1 MLNNEQAEAPKKGLA
16 LHWKILIGLGL
27 GVVVGVLSKQIDGGT
42 GLVKNWIEPFGVAFI
57 NLLKM
62 IAIPLIIAS
71 LIKGVSDMSDMSKL
85 SKIGGR
91 TLGIYVFTT
100 MLATSIGL
108 ILVNL
113 VNPGKGKGVSPET
126 RDALMSRVQTDGGA
140 MKKISSGIEAAAQQ
154 EQASPLQIL
163 VDIVPENITRSM
175 TDNTQMLQ
183 VIFFVILLGTG
194 LVLCRPQENP
204 KVQIVK
210 DFFDGLNDVVL
221 KMIDLIMLFAPFG
234 VFALL
239 CTQVAK
245 APNAEIFIALGWYAA
260 TVLIGL
266 VAVLGVDVL
275 LVWIFT
281 GRSPLFFMKGILP
294 AQIVAF
300 SSSSSAA
307 TMPVTMECTVDN
319 LGVDKEVASFVIPVG
334 ATVNMDGTALYQA
347 VATVFI
353 AQVFGHDLDLT
364 AQLTIVL
371 TATLASIGSAA
382 VPGAGML
389 MLVVILQS
397 VGLDPAGI
405 ALIFAIDRPLDMCR
419 TIANITGDM
428 SVAMVVSKSMGNL
441 KTVNSKTVE

>member
-1 MLNNEQAEAPKKGLA
+1 MKKLP
-16 LHWKILIGLGL
+16 LHWKILIGLVL
-27 GVVVGVLSKQIDGGT
+27 GVLFGYVAKQIDGGVNF
-42 GLVKNWIEPFGVAFI
+42 VKDWVEPFGTVFI

-71 LIKGVSDMSDMSKL
+71 LIKGVSDLRDMSKL

-91 TLGIYVFTT
+91 TMGIYIFTT
-100 MLATSIGL
+100 MMATALGL
-108 ILVNL
+108 LFVNIIQ
-113 VNPGKGKGVSPET
+113 PGAGVSEGT
-126 RDALMSRVQTDGGA
+126 RQALMSQVQGNADA
-140 MKKISSGIEAAAQQ
+140 MKKIDAGIQAAAKQAD
-154 EQASPLQIL
+154 ASPLQVL
-163 VDIVPENITRSM
+163 VDIVPDNITRAM

-183 VIFFVILLGTG
+183 VIFFVVLLGAA
-194 LVLCRPQENP
+194 LVMCRPEENP
-204 KVQIVK
+204 KVQLVK
-210 DFFDGLNDVVL
+210 DFFDGLNDVIL
-221 KMIDLIMLFAPFG
+221 KMIDIVMLAAPFG

-239 CTQVAK
+239 GTQVAK

-266 VAVLGVDVL
+266 VGVLIVDVL
-275 LVWIFT
+275 LVFIFT
-281 GRSPLFFMKGILP
+281 GKSPMFFLRGIAP
-294 AQIVAF
+294 AQLVAF

-307 TMPVTMECTVDN
+307 TLPVTLECVEKN
-319 LGVDKEVASFVIPVG
+319 LGVDEEVSSFVIPVG

-353 AQVFGHDLDLT
+353 AQVFADDLT
-364 AQLTIVL
+364 LGEQISIVL

-419 TIANITGDM
+419 TILNVTGDM
-428 SVAMVVSKSMGNL
+428 AVSMVVGKSLGKL
-441 KTVNSKTVE
+441 HEVKPSEQL

>member
-1 MLNNEQAEAPKKGLA
+1 MKKLP
-16 LHWKILIGLGL
+16 LHWKILIGLVL
-27 GVVVGVLSKQIDGGT
+27 GVLFGYAAKQIDGGV
-42 GLVKNWIEPFGVAFI
+42 GFVKNWVEPFGTVFI

-71 LIKGVSDMSDMSKL
+71 LIKGVSDLRDMSKL

-91 TLGIYVFTT
+91 TMGIYIFTT
-100 MLATSIGL
+100 MMATALGL
-108 ILVNL
+108 LFVNIIK
-113 VNPGKGKGVSPET
+113 PGAGVSEGT
-126 RDALMSRVQTDGGA
+126 RQALMSQVQGNADA
-140 MKKISSGIEAAAQQ
+140 MRKIDAGIQAAAKQAD
-154 EQASPLQIL
+154 ASPLQVL
-163 VDIVPENITRSM
+163 VDIVPDNITRAM

-183 VIFFVILLGTG
+183 VIFFVVLLGAA
-194 LVLCRPQENP
+194 LVMCRPEENP
-204 KVQIVK
+204 KVQLVK
-210 DFFDGLNDVVL
+210 DFFDGLNDVIL
-221 KMIDLIMLFAPFG
+221 KMIDIVMLAAPFG

-239 CTQVAK
+239 GTQVAK
-245 APNAEIFIALGWYAA
+245 APNAEIFVALGWYAA

-266 VAVLGVDVL
+266 AGVLVVDIL
-275 LVWIFT
+275 LVFIFT
-281 GRSPLFFMKGILP
+281 GKSPIFFLRGIAP
-294 AQIVAF
+294 AQLVAF

-307 TMPVTMECTVDN
+307 TLPVTLECVEKN
-319 LGVDKEVASFVIPVG
+319 LGVDEEVSSFVIPVG

-353 AQVFGHDLDLT
+353 AQVFADDLT
-364 AQLTIVL
+364 LGEQLSIVL

-419 TIANITGDM
+419 TILNVTGDM
-428 SVAMVVSKSMGNL
+428 SVSMVVAKSLGKL
-441 KTVNSKTVE
+441 HDVKPESQL

>member
-1 MLNNEQAEAPKKGLA
+1 
-16 LHWKILIGLGL
+16 
-27 GVVVGVLSKQIDGGT
+27 VGVLSKQIDGGT
-42 GLVKNWIEPFGVAFI
+42 GLVKNWVEPFGVAFI

-108 ILVNL
+108 VLVNL
-113 VNPGKGKGVSPET
+113 INPGKGVSPET
-126 RDALMSRVQTDGGA
+126 RDALMSKVQTDGSA
-140 MKKISSGIEAAAQQ
+140 MTKISSGIEAAAKQ
-154 EQASPLQIL
+154 ESTSPLQIL

-204 KVQIVK
+204 KVQVVK
-210 DFFDGLNDVVL
+210 DFFDGLNDIVL
-221 KMIDLIMLFAPFG
+221 KMIDIIMLFAPFG

-245 APNAEIFIALGWYAA
+245 APNTEIFIALGWYAA

-281 GRSPLFFMKGILP
+281 GRSPLFFMKGVLP

-353 AQVFGHDLDLT
+353 AQVFGHDLNLT

-441 KTVNSKTVE
+441 KAVNSEVGE